1 VAHRRDAAR
10 HLRTGG
16 ACCAILP
23 PSQTAIS
30 INGDERTGDDV
41 DFSSQ
46 RLADVVVAVP
56 VGQIDHPNAELL
68 KQALAPILA
77 TGVPSGGALVLDFSG
92 VSYISSMGLRIL
104 LLAAKQL
111 RAANARIAVAALQ
124 PVVREIFAI
133 AHFNHVLE
141 IFPDVRTA
149 LEHLSGSALA
159 AYDGVQT

>member
-1 VAHRRDAAR
+1 M
-10 HLRTGG
+10 
-16 ACCAILP
+16 
-23 PSQTAIS
+23 
-30 INGDERTGDDV
+30 

-68 KQALAPILA
+68 KRALAPILD
-77 TGVPSGGALVLDFSG
+77 GPVPASGALVLDFSG

-104 LLAAKQL
+104 LMAAKQL

-133 AHFNHVLE
+133 ARFNHVLE
-141 IFPDVRTA
+141 IFPDVRSA
-149 LEHLSGSALA
+149 LRNLSQSALA
-159 AYDGVQT
+159 AYDGAPT

>member
-1 VAHRRDAAR
+1 
-10 HLRTGG
+10 
-16 ACCAILP
+16 
-23 PSQTAIS
+23 
-30 INGDERTGDDV
+30 V

-68 KQALAPILA
+68 KRALAPILDSS
-77 TGVPSGGALVLDFSG
+77 VPARGALVLDLSG

-104 LLAAKQL
+104 LVAAKQL
-111 RAANARIAVAALQ
+111 RAANAKIAVAALQ
-124 PVVREIFAI
+124 PVVREIFDI

-149 LEHLSGSALA
+149 LENLSQSALA
-159 AYDGVQT
+159 AYDSAPT